1 MTTSATAAFKV
12 NSWDE
17 KPCDEMEGGP
27 KLTRAT
33 VTKSFSGD
41 IEGESTV
48 EYLMVHRTDG
58 SADFVGMERVVGRV
72 GDRSGSF
79 VLHHTGTFEGGTAT
93 ASWTVVRGSGTG
105 ELTGLRGEGGFASA
119 HAESYAVTFD
129 YDIE

>member
-1 MTTSATAAFKV
+1 MTTRATATFKV

-17 KPCDEMEGGP
+17 KPYDEMEGGP

-48 EYLMVHRTDG
+48 EYLMIHGTDG
-58 SADFVGMERVVGRV
+58 SADFVGVERVVGRV

-79 VLHHTGTFEGGTAT
+79 VLRHTGTFEGGTAT

-105 ELTGLRGEGGFASA
+105 ELTGLRGDGGFSSA
-119 HAESYAVTFD
+119 HAESYPVTFD
-129 YDIE
+129 YDFE